1 VTDAVSQKASQ
12 RSTEKQTAEIP
23 IDTDLGVDS
32 RWRIWRLAER
42 GRRHEVGACVTE
54 AEMMRWILAL
64 LIVVVA
70 SVETPAVADWPTV
83 EMPNV
88 LWLDL
93 PSAKEKIERLD
104 LILGRVTEVPSETTP
119 KGIVTGQG
127 PGPGRRVIRGYEVQL
142 VVSKGPK
149 E

>member
-1 VTDAVSQKASQ
+1 
-12 RSTEKQTAEIP
+12 
-23 IDTDLGVDS
+23 
-32 RWRIWRLAER
+32 
-42 GRRHEVGACVTE
+42 
-54 AEMMRWILAL
+54 MMRWILAL

-127 PGPGRRVIRGYEVQL
+127 PGPGRRVIRGYEVRL
-142 VVSKGPK
+142 YVSKGPTD
-149 E
+149 EP